1 MEMPVLNRFLVP
13 VDGSESSRR
22 AKRYAIALAQ
32 KCGATIVL
40 FHAHGLFSARIS
52 PQGREQI
59 VRRNLDRIGKAFA
72 IYEEACR
79 KAGVRCETVVRHGA
93 PAEAIVDAAQEL
105 GCGLI
110 VMGIGRAGALLP
122 LPTVSAKVRAH
133 SPVPVVIVGDE
144 CDGASQGL
152 GQWRFAPARHLQQAC

>member
-1 MEMPVLNRFLVP
+1 MEMPVLNKFLVP

-52 PQGREQI
+52 PQGRERI
-59 VRRNLDRIGKAFA
+59 VLKNLERIGKAFA

-79 KAGVRCETVVRHGA
+79 KAGVRCESVVRHGA
-93 PAEAIVDAAQEL
+93 PAEAIIQAAQEL

-110 VMGIGRAGALLP
+110 VMGVGRAGALLP

-133 SPVPVVIVGDE
+133 SPVPVVIVGEE
-144 CDGASQGL
+144 CDGDPQYL